1 MEEGIPSMG
10 GWFEIAIFLKFFV
23 SSLLV
28 SVPYIQ
34 QNTQSATSRTNS
46 PPVASGMCSGTLF
59 YSLYVCTD
67 VSYGGLLGV

>member
-10 GWFEIAIFLKFFV
+10 GWFEIAIFLKFFDL
-23 SSLLV
+23 SLLV

-46 PPVASGMCSGTLF
+46 PPWLPVCAVVHYFIVSMFVLTSQMVAS
-59 YSLYVCTD
+59 
-67 VSYGGLLGV
+67 